1 MLLRFID
8 SMFRFDIN
16 EQRQVFS
23 SYYASLFANGCVH
36 SFRKQNDSVILSM
49 ELWSDEYNQNL
60 SPQPKSRRIFLF
72 QYLTI
77 NEPKVAK
84 AKRMRSGELMKMESC
99 TDQCIF
105 NTFFCSIR

>member
-8 SMFRFDIN
+8 SMLRFDIN

-60 SPQPKSRRIFLF
+60 SPQPKS
-72 QYLTI
+72 QTI

-105 NTFFCSIR
+105 NTFFCYIR